1 MDFFISLNENY
12 LMPAGVLMKSL
23 FENNKGEEVNVYLCL
38 GNGKAGFWQP
48 LCNLGEEYNQQIH
61 LYHIHDYISSDNI
74 KGIDTQR
81 YPLEAY
87 SRLFMTIF
95 LPKNLHKIIYLDCD
109 MVICENLHSLWEE
122 NIDGYALG
130 VVTDYQNDNPNI
142 YKRLGYDAKYGYF
155 NSGMLL
161 INLDYWRNNEVVPLF
176 LDYIRKHPD
185 ILDFADQDVLNP
197 LFFDKKKVLPIR
209 FNLNTAFLFKKNYLL
224 ISSEYYKEIEEA
236 FRHPAIIHY
245 TTDRPWF
252 TGSPNP
258 MLHYWQRYRDMTI
271 WKGQTM
277 KKKKQTFRGC
287 VMRMLVYAKRIVKFG
302 SLSVYDKKYECANA
316 GY

>member
-1 MDFFISLNENY
+1 MNFFISLNENY

-61 LYHIHDYISSDNI
+61 LYHIYDYISSDNI

-87 SRLFMTIF
+87 NRLFMTIF

-197 LFFDKKKVLPIR
+197 LFYDKKKVLPIR

-224 ISSEYYKEIEEA
+224 ISSKYYKEIEEA
-236 FRHPAIIHY
+236 FNNPTIIHF

-252 TGSPNP
+252 KGSPNP
-258 MLHYWQRYRDMTI
+258 MLHYWEKYRDMTI

-277 KKKKQTFRGC
+277 KKKK
-287 VMRMLVYAKRIVKFG
+287 
-302 SLSVYDKKYECANA
+302 KKHLEDA
-316 GY
+316 